1 MGQTRKRKQKG
12 GVATELRARKA
23 YLSTLRKGKG
33 PAPTENQLKRLK
45 KAASQIPIGYRTSA
59 ILPGSR
65 IRRPTAKAKTA
76 LNFKIEQNA
85 ERTRGKSAWAAA
97 RAQKAAAAN
106 ASIADLTAAFGGIN
120 PFARKK
126 PLSPT
131 MENESPPKKIAGNN
145 T

>member
-1 MGQTRKRKQKG
+1 MQKTRKLKRKQKG

-23 YLSTLRKGKG
+23 YLSTLKKRQG
-33 PAPTENQLKRLK
+33 PPPTKNQLKRLK

-65 IRRPTAKAKTA
+65 IRRPTDRVRTADNFMNAQRAVRERAKR
-76 LNFKIEQNA
+76 EW
-85 ERTRGKSAWAAA
+85 EAA

-131 MENESPPKKIAGNN
+131 MKNGEP

>member
-1 MGQTRKRKQKG
+1 MGQTRKLKRKQKG

-23 YLSTLRKGKG
+23 YLSTLKKRQG
-33 PAPTENQLKRLK
+33 PPPTKNQLKRLK

-65 IRRPTAKAKTA
+65 IRRPTDRVRTA
-76 LNFKIEQNA
+76 DNFMNEQKA

-97 RAQKAAAAN
+97 RAARSAAAN

-131 MENESPPKKIAGNN
+131 MENGEP